1 MGKEIE
7 RKFLVDLNKLEY
19 SGVPIIIKQGY
30 LLNDDDKVIRIRTIN
45 TDFNS
50 TQKAYITI
58 KSAVV
63 GITRDEFEYE
73 IPYQDGLSLIN
84 MCDKVIE
91 KIRYNIYNDEDD
103 FVWELDIFKGDNKGL
118 FVAEI
123 ELKNE
128 DDKFFKPDWITTEV
142 TNDKRYYNSNL
153 INNSYKNW

>member
-7 RKFLVDLNKLEY
+7 RKFLVDESKLKY
-19 SGVPIIIKQGY
+19 TGVPMIITQGY
-30 LLNDDDKVIRIRTIN
+30 LLIDDNKVIRIRTIN
-45 TDFNS
+45 TNFNA
-50 TQKAYITI
+50 TQVAYITI
-58 KSAVV
+58 KSSVV

-73 IPYQDGLSLIN
+73 IPYLDAISMLG